1 MYVFF
6 CAGSWFYQMFAA
18 MLTVMTVV
26 GEDNYCISRCGVYSG
41 KPLNCLSGNVFDESM
56 NPRFD

>member
-1 MYVFF
+1 
-6 CAGSWFYQMFAA
+6 MFAA